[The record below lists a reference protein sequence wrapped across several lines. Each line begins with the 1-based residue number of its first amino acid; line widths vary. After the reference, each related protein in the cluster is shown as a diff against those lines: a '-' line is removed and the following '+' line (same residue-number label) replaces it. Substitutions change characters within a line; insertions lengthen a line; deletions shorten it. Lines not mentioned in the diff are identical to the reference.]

1 MARPRRKTVRA
12 QPPSPLAQATPS
24 PDSRPSDRSQSPQR
38 QRSRSG
44 PATEDDERFD
54 LDAAGSND
62 DYDDADDADDADD
75 VDDVDDADDANKR
88 PVRRRAR
95 TRGVPQ
101 TTGSE
106 TRINQPGDPKDSR
119 VGGPPDI
126 VHFFGPGTARGTKR
140 VEVWKCKTCK

>member
-1 MARPRRKTVRA
+1 MAHPRRKTVRA
-12 QPPSPLAQATPS
+12 QPLSPLAQATPS
-24 PDSRPSDRSQSPQR
+24 PDSRPSDRSQSLQR
-38 QRSRSG
+38 QHSRSG

-62 DYDDADDADDADD
+62 NYNNADNADNADDI
-75 VDDVDDADDANKR
+75 DDADDANKR

-106 TRINQPGDPKDSR
+106 T
-119 VGGPPDI
+119 
-126 VHFFGPGTARGTKR
+126 
-140 VEVWKCKTCK
+140 